1 MDNWIDEWM
10 EREIQTG
17 GWNSSKEAEMQ
28 AYRLRFKPAGSDSSL
43 EAEIQ
48 AYRLDWSLEALI
60 SLRKPTWPSCAR
72 SIGDLIPDYKWMICV
87 RDHTRSDSQ
96 LHLFLTRLMDL
107 LCKTHVSNRNVQ
119 FYDWF
124 GFSSSQ
130 DPFPRLPEYW
140 FYWFYLFYWFF
151 AGFIVFFEESICF
164 AE

>member
-1 MDNWIDEWM
+1 MRGW
-10 EREIQTG
+10 RE
-17 GWNSSKEAEMQ
+17 
-28 AYRLRFKPAGSDSSL
+28 RFKL

-48 AYRLDWSLEALI
+48 ARRLRCKPTGSDSSLQAQIQARRLRSMPTGSDCSLEALI

-107 LCKTHVSNRNVQ
+107 LCKTIVSNRNVQ

-140 FYWFYLFYWFF
+140 FYWFYWFYLFFE
-151 AGFIVFFEESICF
+151 GFICFFEENIGF